1 MIINKKKDFLAIV
14 GLLVLV
20 LFIAASCMNKKRC
33 PGVHRY
39 TTQAG
44 TGKERKLNSTGISNP
59 IHKGT
64 SKKKYTTAR
73 YGGAV
78 TIDSRLKGGGMN
90 YSGGMLKDRRESP
103 NNLGT
108 GAWTKKNSNKDK
120 HKAKSGIIPPNL
132 KKPPKS
138 KSKKSSSK
146 KVTKSKY
153 KE

>member
-1 MIINKKKDFLAIV
+1 MVNKKKDLFALV
-14 GLLVLV
+14 GLLILV
-20 LFIAASCMNKKRC
+20 LFLAVSCMNKKRC

-59 IHKGT
+59 NHSAK

-78 TIDSRLKGGGMN
+78 TVDSRLKGGGMN

-103 NNLGT
+103 NNTGT
-108 GAWTKKNSNKDK
+108 GAWTKKNRNKDK
-120 HKAKSGIIPPNL
+120 HKAKSGIIPPHL
-132 KKPPKS
+132 KKPPKPKNQ
-138 KSKKSSSK
+138 KSATK
-146 KVTKSKY
+146 KVTKKKY